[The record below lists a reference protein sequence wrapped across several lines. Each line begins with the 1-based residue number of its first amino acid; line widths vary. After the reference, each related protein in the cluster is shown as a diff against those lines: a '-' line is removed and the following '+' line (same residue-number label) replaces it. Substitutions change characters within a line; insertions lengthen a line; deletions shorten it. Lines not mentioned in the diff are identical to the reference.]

1 MILKVGDTAPD
12 FTLPDQNGKDHK
24 LSDYLGKN
32 ILLYFYPRDFTPGCT
47 AEACQLRDSFPKFK
61 DINTVVLGISTDSSE
76 THKKFAKKNKLPF
89 TLLADTKKE
98 VVKTYNVY
106 QPKKFLGKEFFGVL
120 RTSFL
125 INPNGKIIHIYEKVK
140 PNVHAK
146 EVLKNLAKS

>member
-24 LSDYLGKN
+24 LSDHLGKN

-125 INPNGKIIHIYEKVK
+125 IDPNGKIIHIYEKVK
-140 PNVHAK
+140 PNIHAK
-146 EVLKNLAKS
+146 EVLANLAKS

>member
-1 MILKVGDTAPD
+1 M
-12 FTLPDQNGKDHK
+12 
-24 LSDYLGKN
+24 
-32 ILLYFYPRDFTPGCT
+32 
-47 AEACQLRDSFPKFK
+47 RDSFPKFK

-106 QPKKFLGKEFFGVL
+106 RPKKFLGKEFLGVL

-125 INPNGKIIHIYEKVK
+125 IDPKGKIIHIYDKVK
-140 PNVHAK
+140 PNIHAK
-146 EVLKNLAKS
+146 EVLTKLAKS